1 FRCVCKLWLDSI
13 VNDTRFIEDHLLES
27 QKKPQLIFKFLPKNL
42 DDIKDRCDFL
52 YRKEE
57 YRMNHLFYLEK
68 DKFVNGKS
76 KFLPYIQNLIISE
89 NSSPRKLI

>member
-1 FRCVCKLWLDSI
+1 VCKLWCESI
-13 VNDTRFIEDHLLES
+13 VNDSRFIEDHLLES

-42 DDIKDRCDFL
+42 DDIKDHYDIL
-52 YRKEE
+52 AGKEE

-68 DKFVNGKS
+68 DMFDNSKS
-76 KFLPYIQNLIISE
+76 KFLPYIQNLIFSE